1 MKDLFLLDPNILFF
15 NHGSFGACPRPVFE
29 AYQNIQR
36 ELESNPVDF
45 LGRRQEGLIAAAREK
60 LATYL
65 STHPDNLLFVTNATT
80 GMNTVARSLSFEP
93 GDELLTTNHEYGA
106 VDRMWEYVNRHAGL
120 RIVRQEMPVPIT
132 TQEEFVERFW
142 QGVTPRTRI
151 ISISH
156 ITSPTALTFPIE
168 EICRR
173 AREAGIY
180 TIIDGAH
187 APGQMPVDLD
197 AIGADFY
204 TGNCHKWMCAPKGAG
219 FLYVRPEHHDIIDPL
234 VIGHGWVD
242 GSTFISRGQWQGT
255 RDTSAYLAVP
265 AAIEF
270 MEQHDWPAVQ
280 QRCHQLAVAFT
291 QRMCEF
297 TGLQPFSPLTNEWF
311 AQMVSVPLP
320 PCDQPELARRIW
332 EDYRIVVPVYPWN
345 DQNRVRVSFQ
355 AYNTQEEIDQL
366 FTALTELLPVLAV

>member
-1 MKDLFLLDPNILFF
+1 MLFF

-29 AYQNIQR
+29 TYQNIQR
-36 ELESNPVDF
+36 DLESNPVDF
-45 LGRRQEGLIAAAREK
+45 LGRRQESMIAAAREK
-60 LATYL
+60 LAAYL
-65 STHPDNLLFVTNATT
+65 NTGEENLLFVSNATT
-80 GMNTVARSLSFEP
+80 GMNTVAGSLTFEP

-106 VDRMWEYVNRHAGL
+106 VDRMWEYISRHTGL
-120 RIVRQEMPVPIT
+120 RIVRQEMPVPVT
-132 TQEEFVERFW
+132 THEEFVERFW

-156 ITSPTALTFPIE
+156 VTSPTALTFPIE

-187 APGQMPVDLD
+187 APGQMPIDLE

-219 FLYVRPEHHDIIDPL
+219 FLYVRPEYQHLIDPL

-242 GSTFISRGQWQGT
+242 DSTFISRGQWQGT

-270 MEQHDWPAVQ
+270 MESHDWASVQ
-280 QRCHQLAVAFT
+280 QRCHQQAVAFT
-291 QRMCEF
+291 QRLCDY

-311 AQMVSVPLP
+311 SQMVAVPLP
-320 PCDQPELARRIW
+320 DCDQPELARRIW
-332 EDYRIVVPVYPWN
+332 EDYHIVVPVYPWN
-345 DQNRVRVSFQ
+345 NQNRVRVSFQ
-355 AYNTQEEIDQL
+355 AYNTQEDIDQL
-366 FTALTELLPVLAV
+366 FTAFTELLPVLTV